1 MQTNTPTHT
10 TKVTAAT
17 RNRDSRRRELL
28 RRLRAA
34 GPGGIAV
41 ADLARELDVTSGT
54 LRLDRIALERAGAQ
68 ITSVYEVHWH
78 LAARR
83 RRAA

>member
-1 MQTNTPTHT
+1 MPNDTPTHT

-17 RNRDSRRRELL
+17 RNREARRRELL
-28 RRLRAA
+28 RRLREA

-68 ITSVYEVHWH
+68 INSVYEVYWR